1 MQWITRMA
9 LLLTVVLVPAAS
21 AEAQANSLDQ
31 HKFSL
36 ATGLGLA
43 DFTGTLGSHTSAG
56 LGWTVRGGYHWL
68 PYLGIEVVY
77 FGARNSINDVRLT
90 DSHSITTT
98 SFTGILKLSAI
109 FGTGDGPPVE
119 PYIFAG
125 LGFAVFSVSGPP
137 TVGLVGNAR
146 LYDSN
151 SNLQVPIGLGADAI
165 FAKAITLG
173 ARFNYN
179 VNVANRISAEGRGDQ
194 YGILGTVGLRY

>member
-1 MQWITRMA
+1 MA
-9 LLLTVVLVPAAS
+9 LLLTAMLIPAAA
-21 AEAQANSLDQ
+21 AEAQASSALDQ
-31 HKFSL
+31 YQFSL
-36 ATGLGLA
+36 ATGLGLS

-68 PYLGIEVVY
+68 PYLGIEIAY
-77 FGARNSINDVRLT
+77 FGARNGISDVRLT

-98 SFTGILKLSAI
+98 SFTGTLKLSTI
-109 FGTGDGPPVE
+109 FSTGGGPPVE

-137 TVGLVGNAR
+137 TAGFVGNAR

-151 SNLQVPIGLGADAI
+151 SNLLIPMGLGADAI

-173 ARFNYN
+173 ARFTYN
-179 VNVANRISAEGRGDQ
+179 INVANRVSAEGRGDQ
-194 YGILGTVGLRY
+194 YSILATIGLRY